1 MRQESFN
8 FGMMRGIT
16 FTSFMPAIQRDLTE
30 WYVKLLMFLLF
41 HFQKCID
48 KIKTLLTK
56 IVRNLFQKVFILV
69 QKAANLA
76 RFKKNLEKKLKI
88 SKTIAELSI
97 VLSFVFFKQ

>member
-1 MRQESFN
+1 MLIIGVFGGQELWRTIPAKIHCLN
-8 FGMMRGIT
+8 FK
-16 FTSFMPAIQRDLTE
+16 
-30 WYVKLLMFLLF
+30 WKNY
-41 HFQKCID
+41 ID
-48 KIKTLLTK
+48 YHYLWCHHKVRFRKAK

-76 RFKKNLEKKLKI
+76 RFKKDLEKKLKI